1 MSKFSLCFKIH
12 ALFFVILLPISSRAY
27 VLGIGGHPEG
37 FRGSDEKY
45 VSLLKQYNISS
56 LRTDYLW
63 HEVETTKGEYNPA
76 NIKTESVINLSF
88 KKGIS
93 ALLILGYGNDLY
105 GAGKPKTKDEII
117 AYSKYASWT
126 AEHFKGRGYIYEI
139 WNEWPHR
146 TNKDSSPTN
155 IDSAMSYIAL
165 VKSASSAIKNVDPTA
180 KVIAGGFN
188 PIDGLEKEWGQYLVK
203 YGILNYVDGLSIHPY
218 AYSSKRLALPS
229 TNLSIVR
236 NFHDMLIST
245 NKGLREI
252 PLYITEIGYPTY
264 RGKPEFTEDD
274 VESYAIEYFKV
285 ASSMPFIKGIWWY
298 DLKDDGNDKN
308 NKEHNFG
315 ILKND
320 LTRKKVAD
328 VFTNSKL
335 LMK

>member
-1 MSKFSLCFKIH
+1 MSKFSFGFKIH
-12 ALFFVILLPISSRAY
+12 FLFFFILLSFSSRAY

-37 FRGSDEKY
+37 FRGSAEKY

-63 HEVETTKGEYNPA
+63 REVEITKGVYNPA
-76 NIKTESVINLSF
+76 NNKTESVINLSF
-88 KKGIS
+88 KQGVS
-93 ALLILGYGNDLY
+93 ALLILGYGNELY
-105 GAGKPKTKDEII
+105 GTGKPRTKDEIL
-117 AYSKYASWT
+117 AYSSYAAWT

-146 TNKDSSPTN
+146 TNKDSSSTN
-155 IDSAMSYIAL
+155 IDSAMSYLAL
-165 VKSASSAIKNVDPTA
+165 VKYASLAIKKVDPTA

-188 PIDGLEKEWGQYLVK
+188 PIDGLEKEWGRYLVK

-218 AYSSKRLALPS
+218 AYSSKKLASPT

-236 NFHDMLIST
+236 NFHDVLIST
-245 NKGLREI
+245 NKGFKEI

-264 RGKPEFTEDD
+264 RGKPQFTEDD
-274 VESYAIEYFKV
+274 VESYATQYLEI
-285 ASSMPFIKGIWWY
+285 AGSMPFVKGVWWY

-320 LTRKKVAD
+320 LTEKKVAD
-328 VFTNSKL
+328 VFTKSKL
-335 LMK
+335 NLK

>member
-1 MSKFSLCFKIH
+1 
-12 ALFFVILLPISSRAY
+12 
-27 VLGIGGHPEG
+27 
-37 FRGSDEKY
+37 
-45 VSLLKQYNISS
+45 
-56 LRTDYLW
+56 
-63 HEVETTKGEYNPA
+63 
-76 NIKTESVINLSF
+76 
-88 KKGIS
+88 
-93 ALLILGYGNDLY
+93 
-105 GAGKPKTKDEII
+105 
-117 AYSKYASWT
+117 
-126 AEHFKGRGYIYEI
+126 
-139 WNEWPHR
+139 
-146 TNKDSSPTN
+146 
-155 IDSAMSYIAL
+155 
-165 VKSASSAIKNVDPTA
+165 
-180 KVIAGGFN
+180 
-188 PIDGLEKEWGQYLVK
+188 
-203 YGILNYVDGLSIHPY
+203 
-218 AYSSKRLALPS
+218 
-229 TNLSIVR
+229 
-236 NFHDMLIST
+236 MLIST